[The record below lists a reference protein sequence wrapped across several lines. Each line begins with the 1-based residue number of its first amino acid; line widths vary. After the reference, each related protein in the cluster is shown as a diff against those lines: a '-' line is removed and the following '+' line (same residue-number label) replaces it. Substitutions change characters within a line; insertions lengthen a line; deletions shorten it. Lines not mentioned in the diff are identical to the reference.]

1 MNQDGNRIVRQVTQA
16 NSSGADSATSDL
28 DCTPK
33 EAEQRFVSVKARFE
47 RVSDFVAKT
56 RDRIHKLKSKLKKRA
71 EISRIHDELKDRYSL
86 LKEGERERYTFSK
99 VAKAAAYDS
108 FGATF
113 YEVARLALDPKTF
126 EAIADDTRAILGRQ
140 AGGGIETHHS
150 KNECSPFTA
159 TWHKLPP
166 SSRPARRKSRCRPR
180 RGHVPTMWPSL
191 RPVPIASVL
200 AVDCTKMK
208 KRCCESAA
216 SGTAVARW
224 SGPTS
229 AIARSKTKT
238 KQRRL

>member
-56 RDRIHKLKSKLKKRA
+56 RDRIHKLKSKLKKSHRRA

-150 KNECSPFTA
+150 KNRLLAFYRDVAQAPSELEARA
-159 TWHKLPP
+159 TEVAMQAA
-166 SSRPARRKSRCRPR
+166 ARARADD
-180 RGHVPTMWPSL
+180 V
-191 RPVPIASVL
+191 A
-200 AVDCTKMK
+200 
-208 KRCCESAA
+208 ES
-216 SGTAVARW
+216 
-224 SGPTS
+224 
-229 AIARSKTKT
+229 
-238 KQRRL
+238 